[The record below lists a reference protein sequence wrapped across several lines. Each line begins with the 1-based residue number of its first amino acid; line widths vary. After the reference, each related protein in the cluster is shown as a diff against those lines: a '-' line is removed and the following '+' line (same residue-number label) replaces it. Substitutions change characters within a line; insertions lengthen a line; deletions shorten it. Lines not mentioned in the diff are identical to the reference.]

1 MARSTLPNQRL
12 ASHPFSRAKRRGVE
26 QMAVADIVRSQR
38 EANPHVHRQLGIEPV
53 DELMH
58 VLHASMDAFTRIL
71 EIDKSQLPPR
81 PRHHLH
87 QALRA
92 DPTDGFGI
100 EFGFLVQSA
109 R

>member
-1 MARSTLPNQRL
+1 ML
-12 ASHPFSRAKRRGVE
+12 
-26 QMAVADIVRSQR
+26 
-38 EANPHVHRQLGIEPV
+38 
-53 DELMH
+53 
-58 VLHASMDAFTRIL
+58 FTRIL

-100 EFGFLVQSA
+100 EFGFLVHLRGDQPPVLPVLIGVFFDEVIIRRQLPA
-109 R
+109 QIDPAGNPWL